1 MQLLCLRETLSDL
14 WETFVRPLGDLWET
28 FGRPLGDLCK
38 KYIPLTLLFL
48 LKNTSAT
55 TMAENPYNLRA
66 HHNSAPLLN

>member
-14 WETFVRPLGDLWET
+14 CQTFV
-28 FGRPLGDLCK
+28 RPLGDLCK

-48 LKNTSAT
+48 LKNSSAT

-66 HHNSAPLLN
+66 HHNSATLLN